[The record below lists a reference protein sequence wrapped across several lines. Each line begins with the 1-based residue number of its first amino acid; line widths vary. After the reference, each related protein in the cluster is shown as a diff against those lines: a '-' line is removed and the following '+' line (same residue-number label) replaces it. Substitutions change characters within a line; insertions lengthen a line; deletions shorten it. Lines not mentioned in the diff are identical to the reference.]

1 MGILKLNGIIK
12 EGFTEEEIF
21 EKRPEGSK
29 EVSHVAMWGRAF
41 QA

>member
-1 MGILKLNGIIK
+1 MGNIETWWDDQGRLHW
-12 EGFTEEEIF
+12 EGF